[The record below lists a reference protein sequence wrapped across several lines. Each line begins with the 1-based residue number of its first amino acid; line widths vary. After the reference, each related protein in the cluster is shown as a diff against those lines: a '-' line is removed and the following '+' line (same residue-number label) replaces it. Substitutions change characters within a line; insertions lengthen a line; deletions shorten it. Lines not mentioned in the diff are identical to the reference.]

1 MKKYIIEVTK
11 EQLEGIAYACQVT
24 DRLIL
29 GQLSIPLQ
37 DVCLDAVEKRY
48 KGNPESWMR
57 KKFRETSDIV
67 AKHIQELQEL
77 CWGLKKGEYNGVG
90 YDKYADMLFDI
101 QKVIEYSLWLEK
113 PEDKRNN
120 STNDAF
126 PPKQCGE
133 EPLITIKSKEV

>member
-1 MKKYIIEVTK
+1 MKKYTIEVTK
-11 EQLEGIAYACQVT
+11 EQLEGIAYACNIT

-48 KGNPESWMR
+48 AGNTPQWMR
-57 KKFRETSDIV
+57 EKIRKISDV
-67 AKHIQELQEL
+67 VNKHVKELQEL
-77 CWGLKKGEYNGVG
+77 CWGLKNGEYNGVG

-101 QKVIEYSLWLEK
+101 QKVIEHSLWLEM
-113 PEDKRNN
+113 PDDKKNN
-120 STNDAF
+120 STNNAF

>member
-1 MKKYIIEVTK
+1 MKKYTIELTK
-11 EQLEGIAYACQVT
+11 EQLEGIVNACWVY

-29 GQLSIPLQ
+29 GQLGLPLAE
-37 DVCLDAVEKRY
+37 VCLDAWNKRY
-48 KGNPESWMR
+48 AGNHPTWMR

-90 YDKYADMLFDI
+90 YDEDADMLFDI
-101 QKVIEYSLWLEK
+101 QKVIEHSLWLEK
-113 PEDKRNN
+113 PDDEKNY

-133 EPLITIKSKEV
+133 EPLITIKSKEL

>member
-1 MKKYIIEVTK
+1 MKKYTIEVTK
-11 EQLEGIAYACQVT
+11 EQLEGIAYACTVT

-37 DVCLDAVEKRY
+37 DICLDAVGKRY
-48 KGNPESWMR
+48 AGNPSSWMR
-57 KKFRETSDIV
+57 EKVRETSDIV

-101 QKVIEYSLWLEK
+101 QKVIEHSLWLEI
-113 PEDKRNN
+113 PDDKKNN
-120 STNDAF
+120 STNNAF
-126 PPKQCGE
+126 PPKQYGE
-133 EPLITIKSKEV
+133 EPLITIKSKEL